1 MIEKDIC
8 PEIDMMKSIRSD
20 LAGQILQLAKK
31 RMETHPEQITEK
43 KISPGKVIIVQDGAP
58 NQLFFILQGKV
69 KIFHTTLKGSE
80 YLMAVA
86 GPGEIVGEVEILTNE
101 THICSVKALTEC
113 RLGVVGKTAYQD
125 WLREDHSFSL
135 LVNQAICFRLQK
147 ISARAAVHLIYP
159 LEYSVLRYIKDAVQA
174 NPAQKLYVS
183 SKELAEYLG
192 TSPRSINRILKKL
205 QEQEILS
212 VSRDG
217 IRVVSMDFL
226 ERFLLVH
233 EH

>member
-1 MIEKDIC
+1 
-8 PEIDMMKSIRSD
+8 MKSIRPD
-20 LAGQILQLAKK
+20 LAGQILQLVEK
-31 RMETHPEQITEK
+31 RMKTHPGQITENK
-43 KISPGKVIIVQDGAP
+43 VLPGKVIIAQDSAP
-58 NQLFFILQGKV
+58 NELFFILHGKV

-86 GPGEIVGEVEILTNE
+86 GPGELVGEVEILTNE
-101 THICSVKALTEC
+101 YHICSVKALTGC
-113 RLGVVGKTAYQD
+113 RLGVVSKISYQN

-147 ISARAAVHLIYP
+147 ISARAAMHLIYP
-159 LEYSVLRYIKDAVQA
+159 LEYSVLKYIKDAVRASPVQT
-174 NPAQKLYVS
+174 LFVS
-183 SKELAEYLG
+183 KKELAEYLG

-205 QEQEILS
+205 QEQEILR
-212 VSRDG
+212 VSRDA

>member
-1 MIEKDIC
+1 MAEKDIC
-8 PEIDMMKSIRSD
+8 PGIDTMKSIRSD
-20 LAGQILQLAKK
+20 LAGQILQLVEK
-31 RMETHPEQITEK
+31 RMETHPHKITENK
-43 KISPGKVIIVQDGAP
+43 VSPGKVIIAQDGAP
-58 NQLFFILQGKV
+58 NKLFFILQGKV

-86 GPGEIVGEVEILTNE
+86 GPGELVGEVEILTNE
-101 THICSVKALTEC
+101 NHICSVKALTDC
-113 RLGVVGKTAYQD
+113 RLGVVEKTAYRD

-147 ISARAAVHLIYP
+147 ISARSAMHLIYP
-159 LEYSVLRYIKDAVQA
+159 LEYSVLKYIKDAVQA
-174 NPAQKLYVS
+174 SPVKKLYVS
-183 SKELAEYLG
+183 RKELAEYLG

-212 VSRDG
+212 VSKDA

>member
-1 MIEKDIC
+1 MKKKDIC
-8 PEIDMMKSIRSD
+8 PGTDTMKSIRPD
-20 LAGQILQLAKK
+20 LAGQILQLVEK
-31 RMETHPEQITEK
+31 RMKTHPDQITENK
-43 KISPGKVIIVQDGAP
+43 VAPGKVIIAQDSAP
-58 NQLFFILQGKV
+58 KELFFILQGKV

-80 YLMAVA
+80 YLMALA
-86 GPGEIVGEVEILTNE
+86 GPGELVGEVEILTNE
-101 THICSVKALTEC
+101 YHICSVKALTDC
-113 RLGVVGKTAYQD
+113 RLGVVGKIPYQD
-125 WLREDHSFSL
+125 WLRDDHSFSL

-147 ISARAAVHLIYP
+147 ISARAAMHLTYP
-159 LEYSVLRYIKDAVQA
+159 LEYSVLKYIKDAVQTS
-174 NPAQKLYVS
+174 PVQKLCVS
-183 SKELAEYLG
+183 KKELAEYLG

-212 VSRDG
+212 VSRDE